1 MADQLGQ
8 CRAYIIARNGAE
20 TASLTT
26 IARRA
31 GFGDIETLS
40 AHGHRVRDDTPHVS
54 YFIVHRHL
62 KPSMMAAAIRS
73 IRLSSDD
80 QIRFAP
86 VILFAEDGPFET
98 YLHYVHMGFDDIIT
112 LPDKQP
118 VLVQRLTG
126 QLLSEQIYFETR
138 DYFGPDRR
146 RMEAPWE
153 SDSRRLPDPHSHT
166 RYTFSRVPGAGIT
179 ISKTEIFAR
188 PEIANAALL
197 RAPLPGPGALR

>member
-8 CRAYIIARNGAE
+8 CRAYLIARNGVE

-31 GFGDIETLS
+31 GFGEVESLS
-40 AHGHRVRDDTPHVS
+40 ARGHREREDGPRVNF
-54 YFIVHRHL
+54 FIVHRHL
-62 KPSMMAAAIRS
+62 KSSVMAGVIRS

-98 YLHYVHMGFDDIIT
+98 YLHYVYMGFDDIIT

-126 QLLSEQIYFETR
+126 QLLSEQTYFQTR
-138 DYFGPDRR
+138 EYFGPDRR

-153 SDSRRLPDPHSHT
+153 TDSRRLPDPHSHT
-166 RYTFSRVPGAGIT
+166 RYTFVRVPGAGIN
-179 ISKTEIFAR
+179 IVKTEIFAR

-197 RAPLPGPGALR
+197 RAPLPGHGALR